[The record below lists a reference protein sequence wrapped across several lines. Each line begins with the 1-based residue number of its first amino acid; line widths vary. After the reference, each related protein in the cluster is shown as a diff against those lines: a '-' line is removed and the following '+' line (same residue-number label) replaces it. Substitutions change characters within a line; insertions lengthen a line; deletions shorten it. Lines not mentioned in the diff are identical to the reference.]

1 MLLPYAL
8 IPLLLVTVGRSTA
21 FVANTDVRRTG
32 GFTILSSSSSN
43 DEKPTIIL
51 EDEKSPFGSN
61 SLKNRRQVF
70 LDVLCRSVSAAS
82 ICGCCS
88 STLFLP
94 QPAHGLA
101 QITTPLPEALVGFDP
116 PRNPFM
122 DAAFAQG
129 MAVGMVDYER
139 EAYPKKK
146 ELFKQLFSSLPING
160 NNNEEPVVV
169 EIGMGSFPNALYYEG
184 AAKGLDIVGI
194 DPNDWMTGY
203 AKENAERAGLLNVDG
218 DNLRI
223 VHGISEAL
231 PLLDGSCDA
240 VVCTLTL
247 CSVVDPVKSVSE
259 IKRVLKPGG
268 KFLFWEHVLSQTD
281 PNFARQQILNT
292 PNQVKRADGCHLDRR
307 TGEIIQQV
315 GFSKIDLQYIELK
328 KFGFLNPTVCGIATA

>member
-1 MLLPYAL
+1 MC
-8 IPLLLVTVGRSTA
+8 S
-21 FVANTDVRRTG
+21 
-32 GFTILSSSSSN
+32 
-43 DEKPTIIL
+43 
-51 EDEKSPFGSN
+51 
-61 SLKNRRQVF
+61 
-70 LDVLCRSVSAAS
+70 
-82 ICGCCS
+82 CCS
-88 STLFLP
+88 SPLFLP

-101 QITTPLPEALVGFDP
+101 QITTPLPEALIGFDS

-160 NNNEEPVVV
+160 NKNEEPVVV
-169 EIGMGSFPNALYYEG
+169 EIGIGSFPNALYYKG

-194 DPNDWMTGY
+194 DPNDWMAGY

-315 GFSKIDLQYIELK
+315 GFSEIDLQYIELK